1 MTETEKATTM
11 TTSDSMAVQKP
22 TGVKHRAL
30 DSKRWVIVGLLSL
43 GAIISYIDRSNISVA
58 LADAEFVKHFN
69 LSDLQRGVL
78 NSSFFWSYTA
88 LQIVMG
94 WVVDRFGVKRPYTIG
109 FTIWCIAA
117 AATALTHSLSELIS
131 LRVILGAGEAV
142 VVPASYRW
150 IRYNFVEKERGL
162 AMGLYMTGTKIASA
176 VGAPV
181 AAWLI
186 VAYSWR
192 DMFMILGLAGLLWL
206 IPWLIM
212 VKEPKSRE
220 ERDAAPREGVS
231 EKVPLGKTMAS
242 PVVLGSVIVNFCYMY
257 FTFFNITWMP
267 AYFVEARNLSLKEMG
282 LFTFLSFGGMAII
295 ATLAGW
301 AADRLIAHGRD
312 PVLVRKTFIIA
323 GFAIASTELIGAQ
336 TSSVNAALFWAVA
349 SLSGL
354 GLASANSL
362 ALTRGT
368 LIPATAVGLVSGVQ
382 NCFGAAAG
390 IVGPILTGWLKEISG
405 GYVLPMQ
412 AIWIFMILGI
422 LSTAL
427 LLREKYAPMK
437 IISSTARSA
446 HHKA

>member
-1 MTETEKATTM
+1 MSNKTI
-11 TTSDSMAVQKP
+11 DV
-22 TGVKHRAL
+22 
-30 DSKRWVIVGLLSL
+30 KRWVIVGLLAL
-43 GAIISYIDRSNISVA
+43 GAIIAYIDRSNISVA
-58 LADAEFVKHFN
+58 LAVPEFINHF
-69 LSDLQRGVL
+69 DLNDLHRGLL
-78 NSSFFWSYTA
+78 NSAFFWSYTI
-88 LQIVMG
+88 LQIAMG
-94 WVVDRFGVKRPYTIG
+94 YLVDRFGVKKPYTIG
-109 FTIWCIAA
+109 FLIWCVAA
-117 AATALTHSLSELIS
+117 AATAFTNSLSQLIS
-131 LRVILGAGEAV
+131 LRVLLGAGEAV
-142 VVPASYRW
+142 VVPATYRW

-176 VGAPV
+176 IGAPI

-186 VAYSWR
+186 VAYNWQY
-192 DMFMILGLAGLLWL
+192 MFLILGLIGLVWL
-206 IPWLIM
+206 IPWLIL
-212 VKEPKSRE
+212 VKEPKTRE
-220 ERDAAPREGVS
+220 ERDTTPREGAS

-242 PVVLGSVIVNFCYMY
+242 PVVLGAVIVNFCYMY

-295 ATLAGW
+295 ATAAGW
-301 AADRLIAHGRD
+301 AADRLIARGKD
-312 PVLVRKTFIIA
+312 PVLVRKTFIIC

-336 TSSVNAALFWAVA
+336 SASVNAALFWAVI

-422 LSTAL
+422 LSTAF

-437 IISSTARSA
+437 V
-446 HHKA
+446 KK